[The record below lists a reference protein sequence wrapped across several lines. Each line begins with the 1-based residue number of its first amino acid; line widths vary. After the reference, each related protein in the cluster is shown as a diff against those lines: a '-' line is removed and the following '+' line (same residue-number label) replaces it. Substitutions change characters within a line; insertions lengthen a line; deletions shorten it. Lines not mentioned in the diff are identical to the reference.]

1 MVACIQRLALA
12 GAIALS
18 ALPAWAQTA
27 HDLGPLY
34 GYGPMGDG
42 WDWSGWSWLP
52 GMIFG
57 PLLMLIVVGAVVALA
72 LWFVRG
78 FGRIEPYGCG
88 RAALD
93 ILEQRFA
100 RGEIDKVEFED
111 KRKLLQS

>member
-27 HDLGPLY
+27 QDFGPRY
-34 GYGPMGDG
+34 GYGPMWGG
-42 WDWSGWSWLP
+42 WGMGGWGWFP
-52 GMIFG
+52 GMILG
-57 PLLMLIVVGAVVALA
+57 PLMMLIIVGGAVALA
-72 LWFVRG
+72 LWLTRG
-78 FGRIEPYGCG
+78 FGRVEPYGHS

-100 RGEIDKVEFED
+100 RGEIDKAEFED
-111 KRKLLQS
+111 KRKLLRS